1 LTHDSAHHWGDQD
14 FAPGRSHR
22 DVFREVD
29 PGRCHVPGRT
39 LIPASHCGASVNSQ
53 LAHKERIMQTVKLN
67 NGVEI
72 PILGFGVFQIIDPNE
87 CERNVIDAIQT
98 GYSHIDTAASYQ
110 NEEAVGRG
118 IQQSGVAREKLFITT
133 KLWIQSNGYEGT
145 LKALEN
151 SLKRLQLDYIDLY
164 LIHQPLGDVYGE
176 WRAME
181 DLYQQGKVR
190 AIGVSNFYPDRIMD
204 LMIHNK
210 ITPAVNQIEV
220 NPFQQQIETQK
231 FLLDNSVQ
239 VEAWA
244 PFAEGR
250 NNIFQNEFL
259 LSIAAKYQ
267 KSVAQVILR
276 WLVQR
281 GIIALAKSTHK
292 ERMLENISVFD
303 FELSAED
310 MAAMTTLDTKTS
322 SFFDHRDPDKV
333 KWLGNRKLDV

>member
-1 LTHDSAHHWGDQD
+1 M
-14 FAPGRSHR
+14 
-22 DVFREVD
+22 
-29 PGRCHVPGRT
+29 
-39 LIPASHCGASVNSQ
+39 
-53 LAHKERIMQTVKLN
+53 MQTVKLN
-67 NGVEI
+67 NGVKI
-72 PILGFGVFQIIDPNE
+72 PILGFGVFQITDPAE
-87 CERNVIDAIQT
+87 CERCVVDAIQT

-118 IQQSGVAREKLFITT
+118 IKQSGVAREKLFITT

-145 LKALEN
+145 LRAFEN

-164 LIHQPLGDVYGE
+164 LIHQPFGDVYGE

-181 DLYQQGKVR
+181 ELYQQGKIR
-190 AIGVSNFYPDRIMD
+190 AIGVSNFLPDRIMD

-220 NPFQQQIETQK
+220 NPFQQQIDTQE
-231 FLLDNSVQ
+231 FLQDNSVQ

-250 NNIFQNEFL
+250 NDMFQNELL
-259 LSIAAKYQ
+259 LSIAAKHNR
-267 KSVAQVILR
+267 SVAQVILR

-281 GIIALAKSTHK
+281 GIIALAKTTRK

-303 FELSAED
+303 FELNAED
-310 MAAMTTLDTKTS
+310 VAAITTLDTKTS
-322 SFFDHRDPDKV
+322 SFFDHRNPEMV
-333 KWLGNRKLDV
+333 KWLGERKLDV

>member
-1 LTHDSAHHWGDQD
+1 
-14 FAPGRSHR
+14 
-22 DVFREVD
+22 
-29 PGRCHVPGRT
+29 
-39 LIPASHCGASVNSQ
+39 
-53 LAHKERIMQTVKLN
+53 MQTVKLN

-72 PILGFGVFQIIDPNE
+72 PILGFGVFQIADPTE
-87 CERNVIDAIQT
+87 CERSVVDAIQT

-118 IQQSGVAREKLFITT
+118 IKQSGVAREKLFITT

-145 LKALEN
+145 LKAFER
-151 SLKRLQLDYIDLY
+151 SLKRLQVDYLDLY
-164 LIHQPLGDVYGE
+164 LIHQPFGDVYGE

-181 DLYQQGKVR
+181 ELYQQGKVR
-190 AIGVSNFYPDRIMD
+190 AIGVSNFQPDRIMD

-231 FLLDNSVQ
+231 FLQDNSVQ

-244 PFAEGR
+244 PFAEGK
-250 NNIFQNEFL
+250 NNIFQNELL
-259 LSIAAKYQ
+259 LSIAAKHK

-281 GIIALAKSTHK
+281 SIIALAKSTRK
-292 ERMLENISVFD
+292 ERMIENISVFD

-310 MAAMTTLDTKTS
+310 MVAMATLDMKTS
-322 SFFDHRDPDKV
+322 SFFDHRNPEMV
-333 KWLGNRKLDV
+333 KWLGSRKLDV

>member
-1 LTHDSAHHWGDQD
+1 
-14 FAPGRSHR
+14 
-22 DVFREVD
+22 
-29 PGRCHVPGRT
+29 
-39 LIPASHCGASVNSQ
+39 
-53 LAHKERIMQTVKLN
+53 MQTVKLN

-72 PILGFGVFQIIDPNE
+72 PILGFGVFQITDPSE
-87 CERNVIDAIQT
+87 CVRSVVDAIQT
-98 GYSHIDTAASYQ
+98 GYRHIDTAASYQ

-118 IQQSGVAREKLFITT
+118 IKQSSVAREKLFITT
-133 KLWIQSNGYEGT
+133 KLWIQGNGYEGT
-145 LKALEN
+145 LKAFEN

-164 LIHQPLGDVYGE
+164 LIHQPFGDVYGE

-181 DLYQQGKVR
+181 ELYQQDKVR
-190 AIGVSNFYPDRIMD
+190 AIGVSNFPPDRIMD
-204 LMIHNK
+204 LMIHNE

-220 NPFQQQIETQK
+220 NPFHQQIETQK
-231 FLLDNSVQ
+231 FLLDNRVQ

-259 LSIAAKYQ
+259 LSIAAKHQ

-281 GIIALAKSTHK
+281 GIIALAKSTRI
-292 ERMLENISVFD
+292 ERMIENINVFD

-322 SFFDHRDPDKV
+322 SFFDHRNPDMV

>member
-1 LTHDSAHHWGDQD
+1 
-14 FAPGRSHR
+14 
-22 DVFREVD
+22 
-29 PGRCHVPGRT
+29 
-39 LIPASHCGASVNSQ
+39 
-53 LAHKERIMQTVKLN
+53 MQNVKLN
-67 NGVEI
+67 NGIEI
-72 PILGFGVFQIIDPNE
+72 PILGFGVFQITDSSE
-87 CERNVIDAIQT
+87 CERSVVDAIQT

-118 IQQSGVAREKLFITT
+118 IKQSGVAREKLFITT

-145 LKALEN
+145 RRAFEN

-164 LIHQPLGDVYGE
+164 LIHQPFGDVYGE

-181 DLYQQGKVR
+181 ELYQQGKVR
-190 AIGVSNFYPDRIMD
+190 AIGVSNFHPDRIID

-210 ITPAVNQIEV
+210 IAPAINQIEV
-220 NPFQQQIETQK
+220 NPFHQQIDTQK
-231 FLLDNSVQ
+231 FFQDNSVQ

-250 NNIFQNEFL
+250 NNIFQNELL
-259 LSIAAKYQ
+259 LSIAAKHK

-281 GIIALAKSTHK
+281 GIIALSKTIRK

-303 FELSAED
+303 FELNEED
-310 MAAMTTLDTKTS
+310 VAAITTLDTKTS
-322 SFFDHRDPDKV
+322 SFFDHRNPDMV
-333 KWLGNRKLDV
+333 KWLGSRKLDV

>member
-1 LTHDSAHHWGDQD
+1 M
-14 FAPGRSHR
+14 
-22 DVFREVD
+22 
-29 PGRCHVPGRT
+29 
-39 LIPASHCGASVNSQ
+39 
-53 LAHKERIMQTVKLN
+53 MQTVKLN

-72 PILGFGVFQIIDPNE
+72 PVLGFGVFQITDPTE
-87 CERNVIDAIQT
+87 CERSVVEAIQT
-98 GYSHIDTAASYQ
+98 GYNHIDTAASYQ

-118 IQQSGVAREKLFITT
+118 IKESGVAREKLFITT

-145 LKALEN
+145 LRAFEN

-164 LIHQPLGDVYGE
+164 LIHQPFGDVYGE

-181 DLYQQGKVR
+181 ELHQQGKVR
-190 AIGVSNFYPDRIMD
+190 AIGVSNFQPDRIMD

-220 NPFQQQIETQK
+220 NPFQQQIETQR
-231 FLLDNSVQ
+231 FLQDNSVQ

-244 PFAEGR
+244 PFAEGK
-250 NNIFQNEFL
+250 NNIFQNEIL
-259 LSIAAKYQ
+259 LPIAAKHK

-281 GIIALAKSTHK
+281 GIIALAKSTRK
-292 ERMLENISVFD
+292 ERMIENISVFD

-310 MAAMTTLDTKTS
+310 VAAIATLDTKTS
-322 SFFDHRDPDKV
+322 SFFDHRNPEMV
-333 KWLGNRKLDV
+333 KWLGTRKLDI